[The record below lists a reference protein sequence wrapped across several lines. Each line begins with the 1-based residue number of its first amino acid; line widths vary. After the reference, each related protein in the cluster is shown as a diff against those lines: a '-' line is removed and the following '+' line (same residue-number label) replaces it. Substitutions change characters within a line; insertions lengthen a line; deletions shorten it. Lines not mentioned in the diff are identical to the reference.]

1 MGQVLE
7 VMPRSSWVL
16 LVSDPLHVTPVEVN
30 RNGERALARGV
41 RGAADELELEFVTQT
56 QDVRAGD
63 LLVSS
68 GMGQIFPKNFPVA
81 DVISVNNDP
90 GQDFAVIKA
99 RPRAEINSTRHVM
112 LLIPPS
118 VDETPVPDAEAP
130 PSEVQP

>member
-1 MGQVLE
+1 M
-7 VMPRSSWVL
+7 
-16 LVSDPLHVTPVEVN
+16 
-30 RNGERALARGV
+30 

-90 GQDFAVIKA
+90 GQYFAVIKA

-112 LLIPPS
+112 LLIPPR
-118 VDETPVPDAEAP
+118 VHETPVPDVEAP
-130 PSEVQP
+130 ASEVQP

>member
-1 MGQVLE
+1 M
-7 VMPRSSWVL
+7 
-16 LVSDPLHVTPVEVN
+16 
-30 RNGERALARGV
+30 

-90 GQDFAVIKA
+90 
-99 RPRAEINSTRHVM
+99 
-112 LLIPPS
+112 
-118 VDETPVPDAEAP
+118 
-130 PSEVQP
+130 